1 MTKESFVLIIPG
13 CFKTFPRCQ
22 SIRTGTE
29 IFCPTGYVW
38 RNNCQVDGQIIMLI
52 FLVNREAILHGPYKR
67 RDGTADPKP
76 GICSSCAS
84 SRTGARASTCH
95 QLAAWLQLFPKLMP
109 PVSRWR
115 LLRGN
120 KKKADS
126 ITVMIPSCTSDS
138 CRISAH
144 FNEGGL
150 CFGIREETY
159 VSLSLTHSHSLPT
172 LHTHSACAFPLVLLQ
187 ASHLAR

>member
-1 MTKESFVLIIPG
+1 MGEEVLREVCLHTVVVSKSIRIRLTFYCHFNINAQILSVVTAYISGDQKQKVACLSMTKESFVLITPG

-52 FLVNREAILHGPYKR
+52 FLVNKEAILHGPYKR

-95 QLAAWLQLFPKLMP
+95 QPAAWLQLFPKLMP

-120 KKKADS
+120 KKKQ
-126 ITVMIPSCTSDS
+126 IP
-138 CRISAH
+138 A
-144 FNEGGL
+144 
-150 CFGIREETY
+150 
-159 VSLSLTHSHSLPT
+159 LS
-172 LHTHSACAFPLVLLQ
+172 
-187 ASHLAR
+187 

>member
-120 KKKADS
+120 KKKQ
-126 ITVMIPSCTSDS
+126 IPSLSWFH
-138 CRISAH
+138 RALLILVGFLLILMKGVYAL
-144 FNEGGL
+144 GL
-150 CFGIREETY
+150 EKRHMSPFHPPTPI
-159 VSLSLTHSHSLPT
+159 HSPHCI
-172 LHTHSACAFPLVLLQ
+172 HTVLVL
-187 ASHLAR
+187 SP